1 MKNDSNSMSKNDW
14 TTLFVRVVG
23 LYLVATH
30 TATFAAT
37 TATLVITL
45 TQAPDAKPFP
55 ASLYLWQGPVVSG
68 LVLLIGLLLIFNA
81 AAVAAIVQKNDK
93 TR

>member
-1 MKNDSNSMSKNDW
+1 MKNDRSTMNKNDW

-30 TATFAAT
+30 TATFATT
-37 TATLVITL
+37 TATLIINL
-45 TQAPDAKPFP
+45 TQAAKPSP
-55 ASLYLWQGPVVSG
+55 ANIYLWQGPVVSG

-81 AAVAAIVQKNDK
+81 AAVAVIVQKNDK
-93 TR
+93 P

>member
-1 MKNDSNSMSKNDW
+1 MKNEKLTMNKNDW

-30 TATFAAT
+30 TATFATT
-37 TATLVITL
+37 TATLIINLTL
-45 TQAPDAKPFP
+45 APDAKAFP
-55 ASLYLWQGPVVSG
+55 ANLYLWQGPVVSG

-81 AAVAAIVQKNDK
+81 AAAAAIVQKNDK
-93 TR
+93 P

>member
-45 TQAPDAKPFP
+45 TQAPDAKPSP

>member
-1 MKNDSNSMSKNDW
+1 MKNDKPNMNKNDW

-30 TATFAAT
+30 TATFATT
-37 TATLVITL
+37 TATLIINL

-55 ASLYLWQGPVVSG
+55 ANIYLWQGPVVSG
-68 LVLLIGLLLIFNA
+68 LVLLIGLLIIFNA

-93 TR
+93 P